1 MARFLLTV
9 ALLPQDVVQM
19 PLDAISGSIL
29 WKNTFDVEGSGLQAL
44 MILVLAHVLVVALKG
59 DFGITSCLLN
69 DSYGQQREDEND
81 GNAHPCSL

>member
-1 MARFLLTV
+1 MTRFLVTV

-29 WKNTFDVEGSGLQAL
+29 WKDTFDVESSGLQAL
-44 MILVLAHVLVVALKG
+44 MILVLAHVLIVALEG
-59 DFGITSCLLN
+59 YFSITSCLLN

-81 GNAHPCSL
+81 GDTHPCSL